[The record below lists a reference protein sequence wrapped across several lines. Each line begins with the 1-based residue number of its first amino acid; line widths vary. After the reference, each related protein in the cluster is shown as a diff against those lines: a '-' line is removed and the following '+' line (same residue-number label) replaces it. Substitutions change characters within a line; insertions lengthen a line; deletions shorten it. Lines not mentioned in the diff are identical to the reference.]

1 MEALRQFVKNSRNSA
16 IVVGALLAVA
26 LLGCCLIG
34 FYAFTPGQPSRTEV
48 QETTAVVTEA
58 TATGIPIEEPTNTT
72 EPTDTPE
79 PTETR
84 APSATP
90 TLEPTATLALTET
103 PTDTAEPTDTPQP
116 TNTSPPSP
124 TPTPEPTPTRERV
137 EAQVVEVVDGDTI
150 KVSIGGE
157 VHTLRYIGID
167 SPESQDPNEP
177 VEWMGPEATEA
188 NRDLVGGKTVYLEKD
203 VSETDQYGRLL
214 RYVFLVSGTFVN
226 AELVRQGYAQAVSYP
241 PDVKYQELLVGAQEE
256 ARENGR
262 GLWAAPTA
270 TSVPPTI
277 TPPPASP
284 TAPPSG
290 QARVVVDPS
299 CCQFNSP
306 GNDNDTKDQEYV
318 CFANTGQ
325 ADADMTGWAMRDEY
339 GWEYRFPSFVLP
351 AGARVRV
358 ATGCGTNTS
367 DMLFWCKDG
376 TAVWNNGGDTVFLY
390 DGSGALVA
398 THEY

>member
-1 MEALRQFVKNSRNSA
+1 MEGLREFIENRRNTVIVIGGLVA
-16 IVVGALLAVA
+16 IAVI
-26 LLGCCLIG
+26 GCCLIG
-34 FYAFTPGQPSRTEV
+34 FYAFTPGQPSRTEGP
-48 QETTAVVTEA
+48 ETTTVVTEA
-58 TATGIPIEEPTNTT
+58 TGTGISTEEPTNTT

-84 APSATP
+84 LPSATP
-90 TLEPTATLALTET
+90 MPEPTATLVPTET
-103 PTDTAEPTDTPQP
+103 PIDTPEPTDTPQP
-116 TNTSPPSP
+116 TNTPLPSA

-137 EAQVVEVVDGDTI
+137 EARVVEVVDGDTI
-150 KVSIGGE
+150 NVSIGGE
-157 VHTLRYIGID
+157 VHALRYIGID
-167 SPESQDPNEP
+167 SPETQDPNEP
-177 VEWMGPEATEA
+177 VEWMGPEATQA
-188 NRDLVGGKTVYLEKD
+188 NRELVGGKTVYLEKD

-214 RYVFLVSGTFVN
+214 RYVFLASGTFVN
-226 AELVRQGYAQAVSYP
+226 AELVRQGYAQAISYP
-241 PDVKYQELLVGAQEE
+241 PDVKYQDLLIEAQEE

-270 TSVPPTI
+270 TSVPPTPTRVASSP
-277 TPPPASP
+277 TPPP
-284 TAPPSG
+284 G
-290 QARVVVDPS
+290 GEARVVVDPS

-306 GNDNDTKDQEYV
+306 GNDNDTKEQEYA

-325 ADADMTGWAMRDEY
+325 ADADMTGWTMRDEY

-358 ATGCGTNTS
+358 ATGCGTNTG

-390 DGSGALVA
+390 DGSGELVA
-398 THEY
+398 THSY